1 MKNKFIYFL
10 IQFSLSAFYA
20 LLILLML
27 YHVKKT
33 GMENEHFGALCFIVA
48 ILLFTVFDYFSDLF
62 DSLFEKKI
70 DYKYYIKTVDSLL
83 SIKTIEDFLHEAFP
97 MLVQLTHSSSG
108 AIFFINQENEDFE
121 CFRYSAGKIRK
132 EEVFAF
138 DSESPL
144 VKVMNHPDDI
154 IIRRNMARNL
164 TFEKSIVT
172 EMDKIGADVAAPI
185 YYHDIFIGFVS
196 VGGIARNVTSDDCAT
211 IKIFTSKAGSIQAHN
226 FLTKEMIKKREFE
239 KEKAIALK
247 VRKSFFP
254 VNEASNSMCEV
265 GLFANA
271 RSLLTDLFYDIYKK
285 DDSIL
290 FSFYTTG
297 KETYDSLIFMPAVK
311 VLIQTY
317 IRMGYKVKD
326 SVLMAKDILHSKD
339 LIDEKFSI
347 CAGLIT
353 GDILDYYAENMP
365 NPCKISKN
373 SIEEISGNV
382 KIELGDLVVFVE
394 KEMKNT
400 INEKIMKGH
409 SEISFI
415 RDRRA
420 YIIAENILELANG
433 PYGSRNKLV
442 AVVKCV

>member
-1 MKNKFIYFL
+1 MKSKTFYIL
-10 IQFSLSAFYA
+10 IQFFLSAFYS
-20 LLILLML
+20 LLILVML
-27 YHVKKT
+27 FHIKKT
-33 GMENEHFGALCFIVA
+33 GMESGHFGALCFIVA

-70 DYKYYIKTVDSLL
+70 DYQYYIKTVDSLL
-83 SIKTIEDFLHEAFP
+83 SIKTIDDFLYKAFP

-108 AIFFINQENEDFE
+108 AIFFINQDNEDFE
-121 CFRYSAGKIRK
+121 YYRFSAGKIRK
-132 EEVFAF
+132 EEVFEF

-144 VKVMNHPDDI
+144 VKIMNHPDDI
-154 IIRRNMARNL
+154 IIRRDMDRNL
-164 TFEKSIVT
+164 SFEKSIVA
-172 EMDKIGADVAAPI
+172 EMDKFGADIAAPI
-185 YYHDIFIGFVS
+185 YYHDIFIGIVCL
-196 VGGIARNVTSDDCAT
+196 GGITRNVSSDDCAT
-211 IKIFTSKAGSIQAHN
+211 IKIFTSKAGSIQAHY

-254 VNEASNSMCEV
+254 VNEASNSVCEV
-265 GLFANA
+265 GLFANT

-285 DDSIL
+285 DDSVL
-290 FSFYTTG
+290 FSYYTTG

-317 IRMGYKVKD
+317 IRMGYNVKD
-326 SVLMAKDILHSKD
+326 SVLMAKNILISKD
-339 LIDEKFSI
+339 LIDDNFSI
-347 CAGLIT
+347 CAGLINS
-353 GDILDYYAENMP
+353 DILDYYAENMP
-365 NPCKISKN
+365 NPCRISRN
-373 SIEEISGNV
+373 SIEEINGSIKVGT
-382 KIELGDLVVFVE
+382 GDLIVFVE
-394 KEMKNT
+394 KEMKD
-400 INEKIMKGH
+400 IIDEKMLKGH

-442 AVVKCV
+442 AVVKCI

>member
-1 MKNKFIYFL
+1 MKSKTFYFL
-10 IQFSLSAFYA
+10 LQFSLSALYA
-20 LLILLML
+20 LLILIML
-27 YHVKKT
+27 YNVKKT
-33 GMENEHFGALCFIVA
+33 GMETEHFGALCFIVA

-62 DSLFEKKI
+62 DSLFEKKV

-83 SIKTIEDFLHEAFP
+83 SIKTTEDFLHKAFP
-97 MLVQLTHSSSG
+97 MLIQLTHSSSG
-108 AIFFINQENEDFE
+108 AIFFINQDDEDFE
-121 CFRYSAGKIRK
+121 CYRFSAGKIRK

-138 DSESPL
+138 DSDSPL

-164 TFEKSIVT
+164 SFEKSIVA
-172 EMDKIGADVAAPI
+172 EMDKIGADAAAPI

-196 VGGIARNVTSDDCAT
+196 LGGIARIVSSDDCAT
-211 IKIFTSKAGSIQAHN
+211 IKIFTSKVGSIQAHN

-239 KEKAIALK
+239 KEKIIALK

-254 VNEASNSMCEV
+254 INEASNSLCEV

-271 RSLLTDLFYDIYKK
+271 RSLLTDIFYDIYKK
-285 DDSIL
+285 DDSVL

-317 IRMGYKVKD
+317 IRMGYKIKD

-339 LIDEKFSI
+339 LIDDNFSI

-353 GDILDYYAENMP
+353 GDVLDYYAENMP
-365 NPCKISKN
+365 NPCRISKDT
-373 SIEEISGNV
+373 IEEVNGLIKVG
-382 KIELGDLVVFVE
+382 IGDLIVFVE

-400 INEKIMKGH
+400 INETILKGY

-420 YIIAENILELANG
+420 YVIAENILELANG
-433 PYGSRNKLV
+433 PYGLRNKLV

>member
-1 MKNKFIYFL
+1 MKSKTIYLL
-10 IQFSLSAFYA
+10 IQFSLGAFYS
-20 LLILLML
+20 LLILVML
-27 YHVKKT
+27 FHIKKT
-33 GMENEHFGALCFIVA
+33 GMESGHFGALCFIVA

-70 DYKYYIKTVDSLL
+70 DYQYYIKTVDSLL
-83 SIKTIEDFLHEAFP
+83 SIKTIEDFLHKAFP

-121 CFRYSAGKIRK
+121 CFRFSAGKIRK

-144 VKVMNHPDDI
+144 VKIMNHPDDI
-154 IIRRNMARNL
+154 IVRRDMDRNL
-164 TFEKSIVT
+164 SFEKSIVA
-172 EMDKIGADVAAPI
+172 EMDKIGADIAAPI
-185 YYHDIFIGFVS
+185 YYHDIFIGFVCL
-196 VGGIARNVTSDDCAT
+196 GGIARNVSSDDCAT

-239 KEKAIALK
+239 KEKVVALK

-254 VNEASNSMCEV
+254 VNEASNSVCEV
-265 GLFANA
+265 GLFANT

-285 DDSIL
+285 DDSVL
-290 FSFYTTG
+290 FSYYTTG

-317 IRMGYKVKD
+317 IRMGYNVRD
-326 SVLMAKDILHSKD
+326 SVLMAKDILISKD
-339 LIDEKFSI
+339 LIDDNFSI
-347 CAGLIT
+347 CAGLINS
-353 GDILDYYAENMP
+353 DMLDYYAENMP
-365 NPCKISKN
+365 NPCKISRN
-373 SIEEISGNV
+373 SIEEISGSI
-382 KIELGDLVVFVE
+382 KIGTGDLIVFVE
-394 KEMKNT
+394 KEMKDT
-400 INEKIMKGH
+400 IDEKMLKGH
-409 SEISFI
+409 SAISFI